1 MRHPNVLAF
10 KDTLEVEEKGITSLY
25 VITEPVEPLT
35 EVLQQ
40 LDIQGQA
47 RQVASP
53 VFDLYTLLEHTLR
66 SFQALTIWCGRV
78 DCAAAEKN
86 TLQWDFSMSQRL

>member
-53 VFDLYTLLEHTLR
+53 VLEHTLR